1 MSWLFSQALVEEYL
15 EDISLD
21 GEPCVQSSGN
31 PTPQAYCALDKMTDF
46 SRLSR
51 FGMTYKPLTES
62 RGEELL
68 MSFRAGFHAKTLVQ
82 PEKELEL
89 QEKDPQCGNTWPA
102 LLGRYNQDT
111 HSWRTAQCSLFEDLE
126 LSWETFPKWGMTVSG
141 ELYQLPA
148 LVQDTRETESGLW
161 LTPSTVDIP
170 TRSQE
175 SMEKRFAYR
184 EKIGRHGVGAGCLSE
199 QVEWSGEGHPIGYMT
214 QSMWPTPK
222 CSDSRHAISRH
233 ITDPDGR
240 WIGNLGEVVM
250 SLETFPTPM
259 ASDNRDRGN
268 MESASVKRRLAIGK
282 QVSLGQSVSPISGRL
297 NPTWVEWLMGWPL
310 GWTDLK
316 PLVMDKSHCVQ
327 PQHGES
333 SSERNG

>member
-1 MSWLFSQALVEEYL
+1 MLVEEYL
-15 EDISLD
+15 GDISLD
-21 GEPCVQSSGN
+21 GEQSVQSSGSN
-31 PTPQAYCALDKMTDF
+31 TQLAYCALDKMTGF

-51 FGMTYKPLTES
+51 FGMTYKPLTEN

-68 MSFRAGFHAKTLVQ
+68 KLYLGAFPVKTLVPQ
-82 PEKELEL
+82 EKEQEL
-89 QEKDPQCGNTWPA
+89 QEKDQECGNTWHA
-102 LLGRYNQDT
+102 LLGRYNHNT

-126 LSWETFPKWGMTVSG
+126 LSWETFPKWGMTVNG
-141 ELYQLPA
+141 ELYQLPT
-148 LVQDTRETESGLW
+148 LVQDTNVNESGLW

-170 TRSQE
+170 MRSQE

-184 EKIGRHGVGAGCLSE
+184 QKIGRHGVGAGCLSE

-233 ITDPDGR
+233 ITDPEGR

-316 PLVMDKSHCVQ
+316 PLEMDKSPCVQ
-327 PQHGES
+327 PPLGNYLHKETNDS
-333 SSERNG
+333 TLD